1 MKTTYDLGID
11 ANQVKFRVTVGTTAT
26 AYTSV
31 YLARMGGQQ
40 TKIAESGYD
49 SGNIGS
55 KNLGNAAGL
64 RNHFLAILTSLD
76 LTNIDPALWEGQIDL
91 LDISYEL
98 TGGFGGTQVFRQD
111 KDDMKVLPGGKVLI
125 TKPIELL

>member
-1 MKTTYDLGID
+1 MKTTYNLGID

-31 YLARMGGQQ
+31 YLAKMGGQQ

-49 SGNIGS
+49 SGNIS
-55 KNLGNAAGL
+55 HKDLGEAAGL
-64 RNHFLAILTSLD
+64 RNHYLAILTNLD
-76 LTNIDPALWEGQIDL
+76 LTNIDPSLWEGQIEN

-98 TGGFGGTQVFRQD
+98 AGGFGGTQIFKQD
-111 KDDMKVLPGGKVLI
+111 KDDMKVLPGGKIVV
-125 TKPIELL
+125 TKPIELI